1 MKLAI
6 TLLTLIF
13 ATSVFAE
20 TKNSSKEA
28 KQIILD
34 VQIYRST
41 GEISALLMGKILDLR
56 SQDSSLSFAR
66 AKSILLEQA
75 TEEAL
80 KNI

>member
-6 TLLTLIF
+6 TLLTLVL
-13 ATSVFAE
+13 ATSVFAG

-34 VQIYRST
+34 VQIYRSA
-41 GEISALLMGKILDLR
+41 GEISALLMGKIQELR
-56 SQDSSLSFAR
+56 SQDSSLSLAR

-75 TEEAL
+75 TEEAV